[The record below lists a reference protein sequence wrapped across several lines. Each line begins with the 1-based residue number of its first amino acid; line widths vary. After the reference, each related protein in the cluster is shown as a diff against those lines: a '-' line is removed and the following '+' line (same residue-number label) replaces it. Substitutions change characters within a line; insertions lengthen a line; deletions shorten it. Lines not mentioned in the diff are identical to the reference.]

1 MCKVILLY
9 TYFFMVIYME
19 EDIKYNMLYDI
30 YGKLL
35 TDKQQ
40 AIFEEYYLYNL
51 SLREIAQN
59 KKISYQAV
67 RDSIKNRKEM
77 LDKYES
83 IIGMNEHLE
92 NVEKIKDMCNKGV
105 IDKEKILKLLE
116 VKK

>member
-1 MCKVILLY
+1 
-9 TYFFMVIYME
+9 MVIYME
-19 EDIKYNMLYDI
+19 EDIKYTMLYDI

-51 SLREIAQN
+51 SLREIAEN

-67 RDSIKNRKEM
+67 RDSIKNSKEM

-83 IIGMNEHLE
+83 VVGMNKLQE
-92 NVEKIKDMCNKGV
+92 NIEKIKDMCMKDE
-105 IDKEKILKLLE
+105 IDRNKILKLLE
-116 VKK
+116 DKK